1 MPLTREERLA
11 NLAKGRQA
19 RSQRAAAK
27 RAPSCH
33 PDREQVG
40 KTGLCHE
47 CYIGGTGGGKQ
58 LSIQDAIKIA
68 EKHADPA
75 FAKILK
81 QQALALLMEQLPIY
95 AQLHIEAA
103 KMAAL
108 KGDARPAEWAL
119 TTIREAGGQAVVEPA
134 AAKPAPDAGGIKI
147 FFGVNLGGAPK
158 ELAASNPIDAVVST
172 DERTS

>member
-1 MPLTREERLA
+1 MALTREERLA
-11 NLAKGRQA
+11 NLAKGREA
-19 RSQRAAAK
+19 RSRRAKEKKAAK
-27 RAPSCH
+27 CH

-40 KTGLCHE
+40 KTGQCHE
-47 CYIGGTGGGKQ
+47 CYIGGGATPKQ

-81 QQALALLMEQLPIY
+81 QQALALLMEQLPTY
-95 AQLHIEAA
+95 AMLHIEAA

-119 TTIREAGGQAVVEPA
+119 QTIREAGGQAVVEPA
-134 AAKPAPDAGGIKI
+134 AAKAVAESGTKVFI
-147 FFGVNLGGAPK
+147 GVSLGGALPPSGS
-158 ELAASNPIDAVVST
+158 SNVVEAVVST
-172 DERTS
+172 DAPTS